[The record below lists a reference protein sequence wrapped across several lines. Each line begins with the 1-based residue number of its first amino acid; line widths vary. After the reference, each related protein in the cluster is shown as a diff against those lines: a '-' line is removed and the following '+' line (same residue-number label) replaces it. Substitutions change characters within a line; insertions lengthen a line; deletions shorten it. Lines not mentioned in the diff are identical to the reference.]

1 MATPV
6 ATTQVADNSAFGG
19 PSASQAATANTS
31 IGNPTAPQPISV
43 TSAQTPASPVVIP
56 PVAPINTGA
65 TANAGIPIPSID
77 SIVSKAVQPTATDI
91 TQSSLLNQIAQI
103 TGNQQS
109 LSTQQVNQE
118 NQAGVPALNTTLNGL
133 NTQLQG
139 LNDQATKLQLDASQ
153 GGTIQNQEQLAG
165 TGLRSQQG
173 INTLTNAD
181 LRNNQIQQAAIASQ
195 ALTVKSAVYAAQ
207 GQYTIAKQAA
217 DQAAQVAFDAS
228 TQQINGL
235 QAQLAAIAPALSKE
249 QAAESA
255 TLQAQLADRA
265 TQLQNQQ
272 TDFKTGQAL
281 AIAAMQNNPTDHAA
295 QYAAQQAMQI
305 SPTDPQY
312 LQKVTSL
319 VGQYQNNPIDN
330 QLKQA
335 QLANTQANTAKT
347 YNDIANSVGTQNAT
361 ALQPYL
367 QTSFGGTQYADLSS
381 LSPTDKA
388 KMAQVATQAGIK
400 PILDAGTAAK
410 LNAISVSKTNL
421 DNIMG
426 QVSGILNSTEQ
437 PSSQGIGNS
446 LKSFFGNSDIKAFNS
461 WRTAVINNV
470 QALAGGQGSGL
481 RINQAEIDAAL
492 KNDLPVITGVGADN
506 LQSAQQKIA
515 NLNSQ
520 LDSWTKQI
528 LGGGNQAPTN
538 SAVIPTAQIPAG
550 YYQASD
556 GLLYKK

>member
-1 MATPV
+1 MAQDQTPTV
-6 ATTQVADNSAFGG
+6 AANPSFGG
-19 PSASQAATANTS
+19 PTATQAANAN
-31 IGNPTAPQPISV
+31 AAISV
-43 TSAQTPASPVVIP
+43 TGLQTPATPLAIP
-56 PVAPINTGA
+56 QQPAINTGA
-65 TANAGIPIPSID
+65 STNVSVPIPSID
-77 SIVSKAVQPTATDI
+77 SIVNNAAQPTATDN
-91 TQSSLLNQIAQI
+91 TQSTLLQQIADI
-103 TGNQQS
+103 TGSQKS
-109 LSTQQVNQE
+109 LATLQNEQE
-118 NQAGVPALNTTLNGL
+118 TAGGVPALATTLTGL

-153 GGTIQNQEQLAG
+153 GGTIQNTEQLAG

-181 LRNNQIQQAAIASQ
+181 LRNNQIQQAGIASQ

-207 GQYTIAKQAA
+207 GQYTLAKDAA
-217 DQAAQVAFDAS
+217 DKSAQVAFDAV
-228 TQQINGL
+228 TQQIAHQ
-235 QAQLAAIAPALSKE
+235 QALLAVIQPTLDKE
-249 QAAESA
+249 KSAQAAS
-255 TLQAQLADRA
+255 LQAQLADRA
-265 TQLQNQQ
+265 TQVASQQ
-272 TDFKTGQAL
+272 ADFKTGQAL
-281 AIAAMQNNPTDHAA
+281 AIAAMQNNPTNTAA
-295 QYAAQQAMQI
+295 QYAAQQALKI

-312 LQKVTSL
+312 LQKVSAL
-319 VGQYQNNPIDN
+319 VGPYQNDLVKQ
-330 QLKQA
+330 QLDTTLEKA
-335 QLANTQANTAKT
+335 QIANTQATTAKT
-347 YNDIANSVGTQNAT
+347 YNDIANSVGLQSAT

-367 QTSFGGTQYADLSS
+367 QTSFGGTQYADLST

-400 PILDAGTAAK
+400 PILDSGTAGK

-421 DNIMG
+421 NNIMG

-446 LKSFFGNSDIKAFNS
+446 LKSFLGNSDIKAFNS

-520 LDSWTKQI
+520 LDTWTKQI
-528 LGGGNQAPTN
+528 LGGGNQAPTSQPSQIIYQGKTYN
-538 SAVIPTAQIPAG
+538 VDAQGNMTAI
-550 YYQASD
+550 
-556 GLLYKK
+556 